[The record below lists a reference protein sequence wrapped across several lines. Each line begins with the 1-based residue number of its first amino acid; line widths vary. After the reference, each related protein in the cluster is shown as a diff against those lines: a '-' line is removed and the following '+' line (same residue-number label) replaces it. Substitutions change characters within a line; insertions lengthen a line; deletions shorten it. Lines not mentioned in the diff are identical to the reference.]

1 MTVTGISRAREE
13 APMPTADG
21 TLEEI
26 DGRYVLR
33 FERRYT
39 HPVERVWDAL
49 STPARLTEWFGASDI
64 ELELAEGGRF
74 EVRTTEPPE
83 LVEAVIREAGEEALV
98 QHNTVLRVERP
109 LVFEHTFGDRD
120 SIVRWELQREG
131 DGCRLLLT
139 HTEPSEFPKTYAPR
153 DLSGWHYLLD
163 RLARTLD
170 GRSAGEWQ
178 AAVWEGHRDRYT
190 ERVR

>member
-1 MTVTGISRAREE
+1 
-13 APMPTADG
+13 MPAADG

-26 DGRYVLR
+26 DDRYVLR
-33 FERRYT
+33 FERRFA

-49 STPARLTEWFGASDI
+49 TTPDGLTKWFGASEI

-83 LVEAVIREAGEEALV
+83 LVEAVIREAGEDALV

-109 LVFEHTFGDRD
+109 LLFEHTFGDTD
-120 SIVRWELQREG
+120 SIVRWELQRDGE
-131 DGCRLLLT
+131 GCRLLLT
-139 HTEPSEFPKTYAPR
+139 HTEPAGFPATDAPR

-163 RLARTLD
+163 RLARALE
-170 GRSAGEWQ
+170 GRHPGEWRAQ
-178 AAVWEGHRDRYT
+178 EWEQHRDRYT
-190 ERVR
+190 ERLQ